1 MAKTVGRRGPL
12 LDRLRGSESAR
23 MQGVGEQLLVLAGL
37 LFAVLMPWLWNNGF
51 DLQLEEL
58 VLIYV
63 ILAISLNLLFGYL
76 GYLPFSHVAFFG
88 LGAYAVAL
96 LSKTPLWL
104 SVGAGL
110 GVATVVSLILG
121 RLTLHLKGF
130 YFAIATLTFA
140 AMFQLILIDAQGTT
154 NGSDGLSVT
163 DGLRLPLPLV
173 SLNMTDPRT
182 VYYLTLVVTAIIAL
196 GLWLLLRSGAGRVA
210 LAIRDHESLARSLGI
225 YTFRFKLIAF
235 VLASCCATLAGSLYV
250 VYFQFIS
257 PGSVGLQ
264 TSLLLLLMILLGG
277 RDFFW
282 APIIGVVLF
291 EVGPPVVN
299 IPEDPKWILF
309 GAIMI
314 AAVILLP
321 QGIGGALI
329 HAVHAAGRRARR
341 AAPDTID
348 DEPHQ
353 QAKAV
358 ISSLPGNT
366 ARAEALRVEGLDKRF
381 GGVHALR
388 AVNISLPA
396 GGEVL
401 GLVGPNGSGKTT
413 LFNVLSGFLRSD
425 AGQIS
430 LFGHDITRKSPEH
443 IARLG
448 LVRTFQE
455 EAAFPT
461 LTVSEA
467 FLVAALGVVGRN
479 PVRLAARGLGRHRWK
494 STFTRS
500 VAIKELSH
508 GSQRMLGV
516 GLAMGVRPSILLL
529 DEPAAGLGPEE
540 VEWLKDVIRLL
551 SERGISVLLIEHH
564 MEMIMD
570 VCDRVVVLNMGEKIA
585 EGTPAV
591 VASDP
596 EVIRAYLGSFG
607 QVNRPAS
614 DQVAADGGS

>member
-1 MAKTVGRRGPL
+1 
-12 LDRLRGSESAR
+12 
-23 MQGVGEQLLVLAGL
+23 LVLVGL
-37 LFAVLMPWLWNNGF
+37 LFALLMPLVWSNGF

-63 ILAISLNLLFGYL
+63 ILALSLNLLFGYL

-88 LGAYAVAL
+88 LGAYTVAL
-96 LSKTPLWL
+96 LTKTPLWL

-110 GVATVVSLILG
+110 GVAIVASLILG

-140 AMFQLILIDAQGTT
+140 AMFQLILIDAQATT

-163 DGLRLPLPLV
+163 NRLRLPIPLL
-173 SLNMTDPRT
+173 SLNLADPRT

-196 GLWLLLRSGAGRVA
+196 GLWILLRSGAGRVA

-225 YTFRFKLIAF
+225 YSFRFKLIAF

-329 HAVHAAGRRARR
+329 HAVHATGRRVRR
-341 AAPDTID
+341 PAVDTID

-358 ISSLPGNT
+358 ISTLPVNT
-366 ARAEALRVEGLDKRF
+366 TRAEALRVEGLDKRF

-430 LFGHDITRKSPEH
+430 LFGHDITRRSPEH

-461 LTVSEA
+461 LNVSEA

-479 PVRLAARGLGRHRWK
+479 PVQLAARGLGRDMWK
-494 STFTRS
+494 SNLTRS

-585 EGTPAV
+585 EGTPTV
-591 VASDP
+591 VASHP

-607 QVNRPAS
+607 QAQVPAS
-614 DQVAADGGS
+614 DQAPVEGGS